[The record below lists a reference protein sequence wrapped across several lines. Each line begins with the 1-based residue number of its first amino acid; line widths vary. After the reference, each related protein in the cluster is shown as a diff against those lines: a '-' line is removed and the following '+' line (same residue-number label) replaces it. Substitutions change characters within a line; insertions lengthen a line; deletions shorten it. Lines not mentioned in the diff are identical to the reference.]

1 MCNNVA
7 LDFLVD
13 HGANP
18 LRNPGGILMIK
29 MLFKHAPCRLTVLT
43 LLFLAGIAPL
53 CAQQTGTSTVVDND
67 TMQLMLKRIDQL
79 EARVRQLEAERQP
92 AASSDPSAVRAASN
106 PSAPLPGIDGPP
118 VSPSTMQGSPTLQN
132 ASQVNDSSPAAT
144 LQNAVAQTVASP
156 PSDSEQTQSDNAMM
170 ERMDVSRTLLRI
182 RGFGDVSVHGGTQ
195 KGETTSFSLGQLDLF
210 VTSDVSDKFKFLSEI
225 VFEAGPT
232 NIYGTYTGEPNSFG
246 VDIERYLLQYSHN
259 DYFNISAGRV
269 HTAIGYYNTAYH
281 HSSWLQ
287 TTTGR
292 PFLFDF
298 EDHGGILPIHTVGVS
313 VSGQVPS
320 GSLGLHYIAEVGNG
334 RASRAPLV
342 QEPVQNEIDDENHK
356 AFNVAM
362 FARPEAV
369 PGLQAGLSFY
379 RDILSPLNQ
388 PRVGESI
395 LAGHVI
401 LERSKYEWLNEA
413 LLDRHTIEGTS
424 LSYNTPGFYSQISK
438 QFGAYRPYFRYQY
451 VNAANNEPIFP
462 DVQLREG
469 PSAGLRFDASESVAL
484 KFQYDYTFLRDQPGV
499 NELELQLGFTF

>member
-1 MCNNVA
+1 
-7 LDFLVD
+7 
-13 HGANP
+13 
-18 LRNPGGILMIK
+18 MIK
-29 MLFKHAPCRLTVLT
+29 LLFRHAPYRLTLFT
-43 LLFLAGIAPL
+43 LLFLPGIAPL
-53 CAQQTGTSTVVDND
+53 FAQQSGSPTVVDNE
-67 TMQLMLKRIDQL
+67 TMQLLLKRIDQL
-79 EARVRQLEAERQP
+79 EARVKQLEAERQP
-92 AASSDPSAVRAASN
+92 SASADVSVARAPSNPAGPLAGMDGPLVPASSMQGNVSLQNSSQTNGTSRAA
-106 PSAPLPGIDGPP
+106 A
-118 VSPSTMQGSPTLQN
+118 
-132 ASQVNDSSPAAT
+132 
-144 LQNAVAQTVASP
+144 LQNAVAQAAST
-156 PSDSEQTQSDNAMM
+156 PSDPEQSQSDNVMM

-182 RGFGDVSVHGGTQ
+182 RGFGDISLHGGTQ

-210 VTSDVSDKFKFLSEI
+210 VTSDVSDRFKFLSEI

-232 NIYGTYTGEPNSFG
+232 NIYGTYTEEPNSFG

-342 QEPVQNEIDDENHK
+342 QEPVQNEIDDQNHK

-362 FARPEAV
+362 FARPEGV

-388 PRVGESI
+388 ARVGESI
-395 LAGHVI
+395 LAGHII
-401 LERSKYEWLNEA
+401 LERPKYEWLNEA

-424 LSYNTPGFYSQISK
+424 QAYNTPGFYSQISK

-451 VNAANNEPIFP
+451 VNAPNNEPIFP
-462 DVQLREG
+462 DVQLRDG

-484 KFQYDYTFLRDQPGV
+484 KFQYDYTFLRNQPGV
-499 NELELQLGFTF
+499 NDLELQLGFTF